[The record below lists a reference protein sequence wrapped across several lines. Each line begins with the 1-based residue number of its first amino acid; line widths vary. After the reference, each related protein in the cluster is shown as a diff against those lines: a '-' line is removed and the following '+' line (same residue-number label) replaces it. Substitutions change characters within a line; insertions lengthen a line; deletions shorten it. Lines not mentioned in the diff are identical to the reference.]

1 MEMFLAMKIELESQ
15 ITSGTMRL
23 KKVFGITTCTLLLA
37 PLLLPSTSAF
47 AQTTDQLLAGDS
59 IRVSFPGGRQNF
71 EGRVLSNVDGVLEI
85 VGKGPQNCTTGRGF
99 GARPVCDPAPTERMV
114 IDPNIAFVEQYTP
127 AAGSFL
133 LYAGGAV
140 LGGVGMAVAGRI

>member
-1 MEMFLAMKIELESQ
+1 MFLAMKIERKIQ
-15 ITSGTMRL
+15 ITSGAMRFIRM
-23 KKVFGITTCTLLLA
+23 FGSTTCALLLSSLFLFA
-37 PLLLPSTSAF
+37 PSTSAF

-99 GARPVCDPAPTERMV
+99 GARPVCDPAPTERLV
-114 IDPNIAFVEQYTP
+114 IDPN
-127 AAGSFL
+127 
-133 LYAGGAV
+133 
-140 LGGVGMAVAGRI
+140 